1 MKKMVGNDQFLKDVI
16 EMNKIK
22 NLGENREN
30 MMKRY
35 SSGISQPVSK
45 ISENSNNEIVTT
57 KQKEKEKKQD
67 EKQEEKQ

>member
-1 MKKMVGNDQFLKDVI
+1 
-16 EMNKIK
+16 MNKIK

-57 KQKEKEKKQD
+57 K
-67 EKQEEKQ
+67 